1 MGLDFSKSS
10 SMATPENTQQVQKK
24 DEIEVVEQYDIVSDR
39 QQMNTQLV
47 GSQEVDDIVSTIEVN
62 NLETIVSFGSEVA
75 EEISKASDV
84 VLNSMS
90 MSQLDD
96 TSEMLKSLAKIMDKF
111 DIEEIKENPGLL
123 KKLFGNA
130 KKQLDKILEKYHIER
145 PKNVHN
151 FLLFYHYCYFFP
163 IHYISQPTDTY
174 TIHQTKHAQTIPSIK
189 RGETTFS

>member
-24 DEIEVVEQYDIVSDR
+24 DEIEVIEQYDIVSDR

-130 KKQLDKILEKYHIER
+130 KKQLDKILEKYHTMGDEID
-145 PKNVHN
+145 KIYVQ
-151 FLLFYHYCYFFP
+151 L
-163 IHYISQPTDTY
+163 
-174 TIHQTKHAQTIPSIK
+174 K
-189 RGETTFS
+189 